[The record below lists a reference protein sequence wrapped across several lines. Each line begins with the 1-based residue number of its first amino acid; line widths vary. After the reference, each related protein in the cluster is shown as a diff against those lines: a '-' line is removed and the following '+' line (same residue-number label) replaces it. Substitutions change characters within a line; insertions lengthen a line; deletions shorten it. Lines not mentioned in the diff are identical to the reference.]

1 MGTLETPQD
10 RHREIHKTGLQSGAD
25 RRRPRGAG
33 SSGGQGRWSLV
44 AVASSLGPA
53 TTAGTFVPPPK
64 KIHGAAQGYQ
74 EPSGAKH
81 TRNND
86 LKRPWSQ
93 SCQIR
98 PRPAGETITG
108 WLNHSTAGAGGLEE
122 ATAGGGPSDRG
133 WRVGLPRELE
143 GAADGGLAFPTDGGV
158 ISRERRGR

>member
-1 MGTLETPQD
+1 MV
-10 RHREIHKTGLQSGAD
+10 
-25 RRRPRGAG
+25 PRGRG
-33 SSGGQGRWSLV
+33 LV
-44 AVASSLGPA
+44 PRPSHYSRDLC
-53 TTAGTFVPPPK
+53 TPPK

-93 SCQIR
+93 SGQIR